1 MTLSVKEIN
10 KLAGTS
16 ILELAQQLEDV
27 LTHELVHED
36 TSVLDF
42 IKNYFNE

>member
-1 MTLSVKEIN
+1 MTLSEKEMS

-16 ILELAQQLEDV
+16 IFELAQQLEDV

-42 IKNYFNE
+42 IKNYLNE